1 MDHLQP
7 DPVTLYASDVVAGRI
22 VAGPWVRKA
31 CKRHL
36 DDLVSAPKRGLK
48 WDLDAALW
56 HIQFFPEVLK
66 LAEGEHAGQPFDLQ
80 PWQKFIQGS
89 LFGWKREDGS
99 RRFRTAYV
107 EIGKGNGKSPM
118 AGGTAVYMLC
128 ADGEMGAH
136 CYAAATSLEQADE
149 LYRDAVNMVEASPDL
164 RESLTLSGKRKVFNI
179 AHLPSGSF
187 FRKVSA
193 EHRGLDG
200 KRIHFAALDEVHEA
214 TALVVQKI
222 RKGVKGRRQP
232 LIYEITNSGN
242 NRESVCWDHHN
253 YSEKVLDGHFIDDEW
268 FSYMCALD
276 EGDDWRDEKVWIKA
290 NPNLGVSIPLDYLR
304 KEVREAQ
311 GIPSQEA
318 ITKRLNFCIWN
329 EDGRR
334 WMPIEPWDACGKLSS
349 DWKTLRE
356 ELKGQEC
363 YGGIDLALTND
374 LSAFA
379 LVFPPT
385 TARSYWAV
393 LVWFWIN
400 RDTMNE
406 RIRKEGVKYDVYEK
420 LGALEVTPGAVTDH
434 DFIEKKIK
442 ELAADYVI
450 KEIASDPSRAVP
462 LVTHLIDMNG
472 ADWVVNYPQ
481 SCASMNAPIKFMEK
495 LIAENNLAHGNHP
508 LLRMCVSNAR
518 TIENSNA
525 EIKFDKAKATG
536 RIDGIVAT
544 ADAFGRARFAPPP
557 TDFSNL
563 LMVYDPRKK

>member
-1 MDHLQP
+1 MPQSP
-7 DPVTLYASDVVAGRI
+7 DPVTAYANDVVEGRI

-36 DDLVSAPKRGLK
+36 DDLKDGHKRGLK

-56 HIQFFPEVLK
+56 HIGFFPDVLK
-66 LAEGEHAGQPFDLQ
+66 LAEGEHAGQPFNLQ
-80 PWQKFIQGS
+80 PWQKFIQGA
-89 LFGWKREDGS
+89 LFGWKREDGF
-99 RRFRTAYV
+99 RRFRTAYI
-107 EIGKGNGKSPM
+107 EIGKGAGKSPM
-118 AGGTAVYMLC
+118 AGGTALYMLC
-128 ADGEMGAH
+128 ADGESGAH

-149 LYRDAVNMVEASPDL
+149 LYRDAVNMMEASPAL
-164 RESLTLSGKRKVFNI
+164 RAKLTPSGKRKVFNI
-179 AHLPSGSF
+179 AHLPTGSF

-253 YSEKVLDGHFIDDEW
+253 YSEKVLDGHFVDDEW
-268 FSYMCALD
+268 FAYMCALD

-290 NPNLGVSIPLDYLR
+290 NPNLGISIPLDYLR

-363 YGGIDLALTND
+363 FGGIDLALTND

-442 ELAADYVI
+442 ELAATYVI

-462 LVTHLIDMNG
+462 LITHLIDMNG